1 MDAVIKSRYHY
12 QPHTGVVS
20 HETTQPSEQL
30 ILERNAELRKN
41 PGAVKDMSFG
51 RQVASIPIIMY
62 EAAIRA
68 GYDLNSHDHKFAGTE
83 MNRFLQST
91 EGKMCLIQ
99 APREGR
105 KIIT

>member
-1 MDAVIKSRYHY
+1 MDAVIQSRYHH

-20 HETTQPSEQL
+20 HETTQPSEDL

-41 PGAVKDMSFG
+41 PGALKDMSFG

-68 GYDLNSHDHKFAGTE
+68 GYDLNNHDHKFAGTE
-83 MNRFLQST
+83 MDRFLKSS
-91 EGKMCLIQ
+91 EGKLCLIQ
-99 APREGR
+99 APKEGSR
-105 KIIT
+105 IIT

>member
-1 MDAVIKSRYHY
+1 MDAVIQSRYHY
-12 QPHTGVVS
+12 QAHTGVVS
-20 HETTQPSEQL
+20 HETTQPTEML

-41 PGAVKDMSFG
+41 PGAVRDMSFG

-68 GYDLNSHDHKFAGTE
+68 GFDLNSHDTKFAGRE
-83 MNRFLQST
+83 MDRFLKT
-91 EGKMCLIQ
+91 AEGKMCMIQ